1 MLKERNKINTPDGV
15 LVRIAHHLRSMLR
28 VGPSQLKLLIDRY
41 VSQRSPYET
50 LKSHHQK
57 SNYQDRFTKDKMT
70 IKAFFLLMEVMQV
83 TRVTLTVKVMT
94 VHGYEAEV
102 TEELN
107 LAVHAE
113 QDPKAANAAG
123 VDEGDFD
130 EQN

>member
-1 MLKERNKINTPDGV
+1 MIKEKNKINTPDGV

-41 VSQRSPYET
+41 VSQRSPHET

-83 TRVTLTVKVMT
+83 TRVTLTVKVVT

-107 LAVHAE
+107 LAVHSSPE
-113 QDPKAANAAG
+113 HKPTTKADA
-123 VDEGDFD
+123 DEGDEY
-130 EQN
+130 EQE